1 MKIPLQTIN
10 NKVNEMGKEKNLIS
24 IWGEFGV
31 GKTTL
36 SLQIALENVS
46 EFDQVYYIYSKP
58 NLPLEKLKNLIEG
71 KGCEFYDNI
80 IIIKLNNFEELFS
93 LVQKLEFTILNN
105 LQANRK
111 PPKLLIF
118 DSITELYRFTLNKE
132 KKSHNVL
139 LNFKLNFILAT
150 IYYLKTKFSLDFI
163 IVNESS
169 KEMQNEIYSEI
180 QSGGKVMDYWISN
193 SIHIQRTDSVK
204 KRRISLVMNKEIIGD
219 YVLSMTDKGFEF

>member
-10 NKVNEMGKEKNLIS
+10 SKLNEIEKEKNLLS
-24 IWGEFGV
+24 IWGDFGV

-46 EFDQVYYIYSKP
+46 ELDQVYYIYSKP
-58 NLPLEKLKNLIEG
+58 NLPIEKLENLIEG
-71 KGCEFYDNI
+71 KEREFCENI

-93 LVQKLEFTILNN
+93 LIQKLESNILNN
-105 LQANRK
+105 LKNNRN

-150 IYYLKTKFSLDFI
+150 IYYLTTKFSLDFI

-169 KEMQNEIYSEI
+169 KEMQNEIYYEI

-193 SIHIQRTDSVK
+193 SIHIQRTDLVN
-204 KRRISLVMNKEIIGD
+204 RRKIKFIKNKEILGD
-219 YVLSMTDKGFEF
+219 YVLSITDKGFKF

>member
-10 NKVNEMGKEKNLIS
+10 GNLDEIGKEKNLIS

-46 EFDQVYYIYSKP
+46 ELDQVYYIYSKP
-58 NLPLEKLKNLIEG
+58 NLPLEKLKNMIEG
-71 KGCEFYDNI
+71 KKREFYENI

-93 LVQKLEFTILNN
+93 LIQKLEFNILKN
-105 LQANRK
+105 LQANHK

-118 DSITELYRFTLNKE
+118 DSITELYRFTFSIE
-132 KKSHNVL
+132 KKSHDVL

-150 IYYLKTKFSLDFI
+150 IFYLKTKYSLDFI

-169 KEMQNEIYSEI
+169 KQMLNEIYYEI

-193 SIHIQRTDSVK
+193 SIHIQRTDSLN
-204 KRRISLVMNKEIIGD
+204 KRRISFVKNKEIKGD
-219 YVLSMTDKGFEF
+219 YILSITDKGFEF